1 MIRRRTRRR
10 STATLLFA
18 LCLLAAPLAERA
30 WAQAPAPPAA
40 NAVPAAAEEAKPE
53 RRAASQAELDRYA
66 EREQAG
72 KPGKLDQFE
81 GGRGG
86 SIQATTVIII
96 LLVVIVVVL
105 IV

>member
-1 MIRRRTRRR
+1 MIRRRTTR
-10 STATLLFA
+10 SCSAILLFA
-18 LCLLAAPLAERA
+18 LCLLASPLVERA
-30 WAQAPAPPAA
+30 WAQSPA
-40 NAVPAAAEEAKPE
+40 PAAASSTQAPAAEAKPE